1 MKTKK
6 NNKHKN
12 NKIKHQYL
20 YFWLWITYKQKRNNS
35 NITTKTNILPVIL
48 CESFGM
54 KRCLNTK
61 TKSGLK
67 AFGIK
72 CNKQKNT
79 PINGVLFNV
88 KKHDLKKFDNR
99 EESYK
104 KISIPLE
111 FIHFIRRKI
120 PKNSHIYTY
129 MPVDSRI
136 ISKND
141 KNLMFCKYYLD
152 LCIFGCLNYGKQF
165 VEMFFNTTYMLP
177 KKLSTYKNGKIILLI
192 NINSR
197 KECKKFKKY
206 KVFLIFKMT
215 KKNVH
220 FSIFQNSF
228 YKKHAFLHLT

>member
-6 NNKHKN
+6 NNKHNN
-12 NKIKHQYL
+12 NKTRKA
-20 YFWLWITYKQKRNNS
+20 S
-35 NITTKTNILPVIL
+35 NIYIFGYGSLINKKEIIATLQRKTNILPVIL

-111 FIHFIRRKI
+111 FIHFITRKI

-141 KNLMFCKYYLD
+141 KKLMFCKYYLD
-152 LCIFGCLNYGKQF
+152 LCIFGCLNYGKKF

-177 KKLSTYKNGKIILLI
+177 KNLSTYKKWKDHFI
-192 NINSR
+192 N
-197 KECKKFKKY
+197 
-206 KVFLIFKMT
+206 
-215 KKNVH
+215 
-220 FSIFQNSF
+220 
-228 YKKHAFLHLT
+228 

>member
-6 NNKHKN
+6 NYKNKN
-12 NKIKHQYL
+12 NKTRK
-20 YFWLWITYKQKRNNS
+20 TS
-35 NITTKTNILPVIL
+35 NIYIFGYGSLINKKEIIATLQRKTNILPVIL

-79 PINGVLFNV
+79 PINGVLFNI

-104 KISIPLE
+104 KIDIPLE

-129 MPVDSRI
+129 MPVDSRV

-152 LCIFGCLNYGKQF
+152 LCVFGCLNYGKQF

-177 KKLSTYKNGKIILLI
+177 KKLSTYKIWKDHFI
-192 NINSR
+192 N
-197 KECKKFKKY
+197 
-206 KVFLIFKMT
+206 
-215 KKNVH
+215 
-220 FSIFQNSF
+220 
-228 YKKHAFLHLT
+228 